1 MVGYF
6 TEIFLYLVNNI
17 FQKEIFS
24 SLEKT
29 HFDPDLPWKEK
40 PMKVNSV
47 IDVHVSIFKKIV
59 NHLSFKAPLICSLQ
73 QIDTINE
80 TIIML
85 HRLLVVFYH
94 EGGKQPVWHFV
105 TPLLVSPRLVSAQSD
120 V

>member
-1 MVGYF
+1 MDCLIYTLDINLISSKMVGYF

-17 FQKEIFS
+17 FQNEIFS
-24 SLEKT
+24 CSEKT

-73 QIDTINE
+73 QIDTMNE
-80 TIIML
+80 TNN
-85 HRLLVVFYH
+85 
-94 EGGKQPVWHFV
+94 V
-105 TPLLVSPRLVSAQSD
+105 TKAITCFFISSLGSSQHGIS
-120 V
+120 

>member
-80 TIIML
+80 TNN
-85 HRLLVVFYH
+85 
-94 EGGKQPVWHFV
+94 V
-105 TPLLVSPRLVSAQSD
+105 TQAISCFLSRGWETASMAFRDTTIGFSQTGFCTK
-120 V
+120 

>member
-73 QIDTINE
+73 QIDTMNL
-80 TIIML
+80 IML
-85 HRLLVVFYH
+85 QRLLLVFLSVAW
-94 EGGKQPVWHFV
+94 EAASMAFRDTIVGFSTK
-105 TPLLVSPRLVSAQSD
+105 
-120 V
+120 